1 LADGAGAARVRRGG
15 HGDGEKEDF
24 VKDSNILVD
33 MALLYVTLSFLCI
46 GGTIPL
52 IPDMHRFFVDSR
64 GLMTTAEFAGYIA
77 LAQAAPG
84 PNILYVALFGYH
96 VAGIAG
102 ALTTLVAISV
112 GPFVLIVITTK
123 IFTRLQANPWREI
136 VLRGVAPVTVGLMLA
151 GCALLTKGFVDW
163 RAWTL
168 AAVSLSCFLTFSK
181 IHPLWFIA
189 TGAVI
194 GAAIGL

>member
-1 LADGAGAARVRRGG
+1 L
-15 HGDGEKEDF
+15 
-24 VKDSNILVD
+24 KDTNVLVD

-64 GLMTTAEFAGYIA
+64 GLMTTSEFAGYIA

-102 ALTTLVAISV
+102 ALTTLIAISF
-112 GPFVLIVITTK
+112 GPFIMIVITTK
-123 IFTRLQANPWREI
+123 FFTRLQANPWREI
-136 VLRGVAPVTVGLMLA
+136 VLRGLAPVTVGLMLA
-151 GCALLTKGFVDW
+151 GCVLLTKGFVDV
-163 RAWTL
+163 RAWVIAT
-168 AAVSLSCFLTFSK
+168 VSLVCFFVFTKL
-181 IHPLWFIA
+181 HPLWLIA
-189 TGAVI
+189 TGGVV
-194 GAAIGL
+194 GVLLGL